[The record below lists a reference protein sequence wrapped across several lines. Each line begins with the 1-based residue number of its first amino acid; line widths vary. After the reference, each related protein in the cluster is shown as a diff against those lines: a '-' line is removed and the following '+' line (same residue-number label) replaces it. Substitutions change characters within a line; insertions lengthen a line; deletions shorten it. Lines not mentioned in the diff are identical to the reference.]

1 MEGAQG
7 RAPALGFGVI
17 ISLWPLE
24 RQGRAFLFVMPVNR
38 TCAILIIEFAIL
50 VLMISLTTY
59 KGFHFTYILGTSCV
73 HYAERYDILDQYQY
87 LNEIEF
93 SPQVRKFG
101 PPIIQ
106 YLGHVIRGVNYNTGT
121 VLFRK

>member
-24 RQGRAFLFVMPVNR
+24 RQGRSFLFVMPVNR

-50 VLMISLTTY
+50 VLTISLTIQV
-59 KGFHFTYILGTSCV
+59 FTLPTFLVLHAYTMRNV
-73 HYAERYDILDQYQY
+73 TK
-87 LNEIEF
+87 
-93 SPQVRKFG
+93 SPNKKIWPAYNPIFG
-101 PPIIQ
+101 S
-106 YLGHVIRGVNYNTGT
+106 VC
-121 VLFRK
+121 LFVCT